1 LRQLYYRRGVKI
13 FKFAYFCT
21 AMTEKNTPAAPT
33 GAGAAAVEAPKS
45 LKLRE
50 EDMWRVYD
58 RAVKDVRRVR
68 LRALRVGGEGGAY
81 IVAYIDEYGD
91 KVYRVV
97 NPGDW
102 LRDDYSQYREWA
114 ESAAGIV
121 YALRR
126 YAGSTVELVDVDAAV
141 YVVEEVEVH
150 KYTHRALERRHVM
163 AVEWKDGP
171 YNYAIHLRE
180 GEELVEP

>member
-1 LRQLYYRRGVKI
+1 MEPENKS
-13 FKFAYFCT
+13 
-21 AMTEKNTPAAPT
+21 PAAPR
-33 GAGAAAVEAPKS
+33 GAGAAAEIAPRS
-45 LKLRE
+45 IRLRE
-50 EDMWRVYD
+50 EDSWRIYD
-58 RAVKDVRRVR
+58 RAVKELRRVR
-68 LRALRVGGEGGAY
+68 FKALRVGGEGGAY

-102 LRDDYSQYREWA
+102 LRPDYSQYREWA

-126 YAGSTVELVDVDAAV
+126 YAGSTVELVDVDATA

-150 KYTHRALERRHVM
+150 RYTHRALERRHVM

-171 YNYAIHLRE
+171 FNYAIRLRE